1 MIVKSPAGRVML
13 IAGVL
18 VLSLTACGRRG
29 PPEAPPA
36 AAAVEAPAANVG
48 STSPMMAPPIG
59 TAQPAEDLQ
68 TLPTIP
74 DRPFILDGLL

>member
-36 AAAVEAPAANVG
+36 ATADVPAAQVR
-48 STSPMMAPPIG
+48 TVDPMVAPPIG
-59 TAQPAEDLQ
+59 GVQQAEDLQ
-68 TLPTIP
+68 TLPSVP